1 MIEFALICFAVI
13 IIGGV
18 WTKVATALESSKR
31 EDFPQWARVGV
42 HLRVLAGPVEVAEGI
57 LSGRQGFNPPE
68 PTLLYATN
76 NWYKPELLQLL
87 RDAHIKRVSVAF
99 SNGFSIE
106 SEELQ
111 RTLLKE
117 YIAECHKYGIQV
129 EARMSLT
136 NIFCDDMYAR
146 EKQSKNWV
154 AKDASGEPLTYGAA
168 SFDRAGRTI
177 RYMACLLQ
185 PEWRQYLKDRID
197 LAIDAGVDAIV
208 YDDVFY
214 QCDCPRCQEE
224 FRRWREALMN
234 VENLESDLTA
244 MLSGKLLIVAKEV
257 NQIILSRYQDEIFR
271 WVADGAYLLC
281 LDIDYPRGIMPNFFP
296 YQVQFTDTNA
306 KEITFA
312 DVVHPLVGGW
322 RDETFYVESEEE
334 GLLLGS
340 NAISA
345 YGEQWNQLCSSQ
357 AGSHLLEASY
367 GNGKIA
373 IAQFHKT
380 FWNDNEMCARM
391 TDNIVQW
398 AAKELDENK
407 NVAVLE
413 GAERIPANVLDWL
426 KDVGLHVELIAGQQA
441 GDIKPFRRLVVQD
454 LMRELTEYSHKQ
466 NIILYANYHAGDYA
480 RQGQSFFS
488 CSKTQPVISATD
500 GQEPGYVENTTVVQ
514 GLNPQTTDDIE
525 SHQGGALATNA
536 GLLSYLRGLT
546 DGWKPLIMG
555 YILPHGSRF
564 EKPGE
569 PEAGEP
575 LLLGQ
580 FTLRLPDEAQRLSS
594 YSPSFRDKCQLALAE
609 CATFHA
615 NLSLP
620 VEEQLLSDLF
630 FNKTNEGWQAM
641 RQYNEFFGQYA
652 LYYQHTA
659 SVSEIAVL
667 MDDEGEQI
675 GLLNIL
681 SANRFLFDVIL
692 NGQGKKSELNPYWAL
707 LALDTK
713 YIDDQTFSAVSDYVN
728 EGGTLITTRNSFLF
742 DQFYRE
748 RYNVI
753 RNRLLG
759 DRAPIGSAH
768 EEGEGMVI
776 CYPEMPNLEQL
787 VLELENIIGRQ
798 VVEIDAPDCVLY
810 NVVWQKTQNHLVL
823 HLVNYSQQLIKDIAV
838 EVDAKIASIKL
849 LSPDDV
855 KKDIESTETYE
866 DGVTRFVVPE
876 LLTYN
881 LVLIKLA
888 QN

>member
-13 IIGGV
+13 IIGCV
-18 WTKVATALESSKR
+18 WTNAATALESRKK
-31 EDFPQWARVGV
+31 EEFPQWARVGV
-42 HLRVLAGPVEVAEGI
+42 YARMLAGPIEVAEGV
-57 LSGRQGFNPPE
+57 LSGRRGFNPPE

-76 NWYKPELLQLL
+76 NWYQPELLQLL

-106 SEELQ
+106 TEKLQ
-111 RTLLKE
+111 RVLLKK

-154 AKDASGEPLTYGAA
+154 ATDASGYPLTYGAA

-185 PEWRQYLKDRID
+185 PEWRQYLKNRID

-214 QCDCPRCQEE
+214 QCDCPRCQEG
-224 FRRWREALMN
+224 FRQWRETLTD
-234 VENLESDLTA
+234 VENLEADLTA
-244 MLSGKLLIVAKEV
+244 MLSGKLLIVEKEV
-257 NQIILSRYQDEIFR
+257 NRIILNRYQDEIFR

-281 LDIDYPRGIMPNFFP
+281 LDIDYPRGAGPNFFP

-312 DVVHPLVGGW
+312 DAAHPLVGGW
-322 RDETFYVESEEE
+322 RGETFYVEGEEG

-357 AGSHLLEASY
+357 AGNHLLEAPY

-380 FWNDNEMCARM
+380 FWDDNETGARM

-398 AAKELDENK
+398 AAKELNENK

-413 GAERIPANVLDWL
+413 GSEHASDNVFDWL
-426 KDVGLHVELIAGQQA
+426 KDWGLYVELIAGEQA
-441 GDIKPFRRLVVQD
+441 GDIKPFRRLVIQD
-454 LMRELTEYSHKQ
+454 LMRELIEHAHKRKPDV
-466 NIILYANYHAGDYA
+466 ILYANYHAGDYA
-480 RQGQSFFS
+480 
-488 CSKTQPVISATD
+488 CSKAQLVVSAAD
-500 GQEPGYVENTTVVQ
+500 GQEPGYVEDIT
-514 GLNPQTTDDIE
+514 GSDDIE
-525 SHQGGALATNA
+525 SHPGGALAANV
-536 GLLSYLRGLT
+536 GLLSYLRGLA
-546 DGWKPLIMG
+546 DGWKPLAMG
-555 YILPHGSRF
+555 YILHHGSRF
-564 EKPGE
+564 KPN
-569 PEAGEP
+569 
-575 LLLGQ
+575 
-580 FTLRLPDEAQRLSS
+580 R
-594 YSPSFRDKCQLALAE
+594 CQLALAE
-609 CATFHA
+609 CAAFHA
-615 NLSLP
+615 NLTLP
-620 VEEQLLSDLF
+620 LEGRFLSRLF
-630 FNKTNEGWQAM
+630 FNRRDKSWKTIGK
-641 RQYNEFFGQYA
+641 YNEFFQQHA
-652 LYYQHTA
+652 SYYQNTA

-675 GLLNIL
+675 GLLNAL

-692 NGQGKKSELNPYWAL
+692 NGQVEKSALKPYWVL
-707 LALDTK
+707 LALDVK
-713 YIDDQTFSAVSDYVN
+713 YIDDETFSAVSDYVN

-742 DQFYRE
+742 DQFYRQ

-759 DRAPIGSAH
+759 GYPPLGNGH
-768 EEGEGMVI
+768 EEVEYTVI
-776 CYPEMPNLEQL
+776 CYPEMPKLEQL
-787 VLELENIIGRQ
+787 IPDIDNITGRQ
-798 VVEIDAPDCVLY
+798 IVDIDAPDFVLY
-810 NVVWQKTQNHLVL
+810 NVTWQKTQNHLVL
-823 HLVNYSQQLIKDIAV
+823 HLINYSQQLTENIAV
-838 EVDAKIASIKL
+838 EVDAQVESVKL

-855 KKDIESTETYE
+855 KKEIESTETYE
-866 DGVTRFVVPE
+866 DGMTRFLVPE

-881 LVLIKLA
+881 LILIKLPS
-888 QN
+888 